1 MSNDAN
7 SSLTKAIVQ
16 PPSANFAAGL
26 TTVELGVPVFD
37 LALKQHAAY
46 CEALQACGLTLTW
59 LPADPHYPDSAFVED
74 TAVLT
79 SRCAVITRPGAL
91 SRRGEVARIREVL
104 GSLFAKVHEINEPG
118 TVDGGDICETGNHFI
133 IKISQ
138 RTNEEGAHQLAAIL
152 AQYDYTTCFVDVRE
166 IPGLLHLKSGV
177 AYLGHN
183 RLVVIE
189 SLAAQKEFACYEL
202 LIVPRGE
209 EYASNC
215 VRINERVLVAAGY
228 PRFREQLQQLGYQT
242 LSLEMSEFQKMDGGL
257 SCLSLRF

>member
-1 MSNDAN
+1 MAGKP
-7 SSLTKAIVQ
+7 SLTASIVR
-16 PPSANFAAGL
+16 PPSANFASGL
-26 TTVELGVPVFD
+26 TTVDLGSPD
-37 LALKQHAAY
+37 LALTLKQHAAY
-46 CEALQACGLTLTW
+46 CEALQKCGLKVTW
-59 LPADPHYPDSAFVED
+59 LPADPDYPDSTFVED

-79 SRCAVITRPGAL
+79 GSCAVITRPGAL

-104 GSLFAKVHEINEPG
+104 GSLFAKVHAIHEPG

-138 RTNEEGAHQLAAIL
+138 RTNEEGARQLAAIL
-152 AQYDYTTCFVDVRE
+152 AQYDYTTSFVDVRE
-166 IPGLLHLKSGV
+166 VPGLLHLKSGV

-189 SLAAQKEFACYEL
+189 PLAAEKEFAGYEL

-215 VRINERVLVAAGY
+215 VLINDTVLVAAGY
-228 PRFREQLQQLGYQT
+228 PRFREQLHQLGYQT
-242 LSLEMSEFQKMDGGL
+242 LTLEMSEFQKMDGGL